1 MIVYFLRY
9 VFTWSL
15 ESRQLKVVDQP
26 PYRLRIIKGLPL
38 EELEEE
44 IKNNSPLPPLSSHLD
59 QVVAFVLTSSVDIR
73 TLDPLKINSS
83 ELEVVMVE
91 DLGDEEYSLSY
102 NPPLTGTF

>member
-1 MIVYFLRY
+1 M
-9 VFTWSL
+9 
-15 ESRQLKVVDQP
+15 VDQP

-44 IKNNSPLPPLSSHLD
+44 IKKNSPLPPLRSDLD
-59 QVVAFVLTSSVDIR
+59 QVVAFVLTGSVNII
-73 TLDPLKINSS
+73 TLDPSNINSS

-102 NPPLTGTF
+102 NPPLTGTFSSTIGKVPPPRL